1 MKLLSCIVDLM
12 LLCGCGGFRGG
23 IESVPYVGGPIPQEN
38 SSHPSWLHE
47 IVLPEV
53 TLQLSLNN
61 AIRTYQYEVMLYVIP
76 IYLNFWDEFRNQHAD
91 ALELSLQLTAHDSP
105 VLADPRQLML
115 IVDGQEV
122 RPNGVWINNRERERE
137 VIDAF
142 VKARRQSPPDQS
154 PTIPHASEWRDAVTD
169 PVRLG
174 PREQSPY
181 YIVTFPLPLLSPEKN
196 LTLNINHAILEPR
209 RSRLPLIRFKSMRW
223 SEGYS

>member
-1 MKLLSCIVDLM
+1 MKLLSCAVVLM
-12 LLCGCGGFRGG
+12 LLYGCGGFRGG
-23 IESVPYVGGPIPQEN
+23 IESVPYVGEAIPQEN
-38 SSHPSWLHE
+38 PSHPSWLHE
-47 IVLPEV
+47 IALPEV

-115 IVDGQEV
+115 IVDGHEV
-122 RPNGVWINNRERERE
+122 RPNGVWIDNRERERE

-154 PTIPHASEWRDAVTD
+154 PAIPRASEWRDAVTD
-169 PVRLG
+169 PVTLG
-174 PREQSPY
+174 PRERSPY
-181 YIVTFPLPLLSPEKN
+181 YIVTFPLPLQSPEKN
-196 LTLNINHAILEPR
+196 LTLNLIDTILGPR
-209 RSRLPLIRFKSMRW
+209 RSQPPLIRFKSMRW
-223 SEGYS
+223 SAGYS